1 MGRILF
7 SQKCLKNNH
16 CFISQIHYFSG
27 QSLSVVPGNVIT
39 VRCSALPNVHLAT
52 FDQSTFT
59 QGAKAKKSLKML

>member
-1 MGRILF
+1 MT
-7 SQKCLKNNH
+7 KNKPVNFEH
-16 CFISQIHYFSG
+16 FVFPPKVHYFSG

-59 QGAKAKKSLKML
+59 QGAKVKDEKTQK